1 MGHQS
6 SMVKKKPPGISSV
19 NTVAVCLLL
28 TLAVSS
34 MALAGA
40 AATGFMT
47 TQTADSGTVAPGDNV
62 ELNVT
67 LENIPSDATSA
78 GIDLELPD
86 GWTIVS
92 PADGGLGN
100 CTSACSP
107 DASFRPNETQFL
119 LFMNGSSSP
128 SFTVNYTVSVPS
140 SASDG
145 SYSIVA
151 NGNYYNSTQN
161 ATVWHNT
168 TTTVNVSSGP
178 PALSDSS
185 DPPTDPDND
194 GAYEDINGDGTFD
207 VIDVS
212 TLFDNR
218 ESSVIGDYVS
228 AFDFNDD
235 GDFNVIDVSTLFDEL

>member
-1 MGHQS
+1 
-6 SMVKKKPPGISSV
+6 MVKKKPPGIGSV
-19 NTVAVCLLL
+19 NTAAVCLLV

-40 AATGFMT
+40 AATGFTT

-62 ELNVT
+62 ELTVT

-92 PADGGLGN
+92 PAEGGLGN

-107 DASFRPNETQFL
+107 DASFKPNETQFL

-128 SFTVNYTVSVPS
+128 SFTVNYTVAVPE
-140 SASDG
+140 SASDE

-151 NGNYYNSTQN
+151 NGNYYNSTEN

-178 PALSDSS
+178 PALEGFSN
-185 DPPTDPDND
+185 PPTDPDGD
-194 GAYEDINGDGTFD
+194 GVYEDVNGDGVIRGSDAVALFLGITNGDDVVVGGDWIDEFDINGDG
-207 VIDVS
+207 VIRGSDAVR
-212 TLFDNR
+212 LFLD
-218 ESSVIGDYVS
+218 ITG
-228 AFDFNDD
+228 
-235 GDFNVIDVSTLFDEL
+235 